1 MPKIHGTNLLDNTCP
16 LWEWSLPDISDKI
29 NHVYRITINKGKEK
43 QLERHHPWVFTGA
56 IGKVEGDEKSA
67 SWALVSRYDGTFLA
81 KGWYDE
87 KSHIVLHLLSWDYKE
102 NLDENWIE
110 RKVRE
115 SIERRREFF
124 LPSSPANAFRIIHGE
139 ADFLPG
145 IVADVYARTVRV
157 VISSRFGNTFAE
169 VIAKAIDDALHPDY
183 IALYADPNY
192 AKSEG
197 IKEKERIFVDGKEV
211 FDFVEKNVTIKENG
225 IWYEIEGGKG
235 QKSGFYLDQRDN
247 RCVVEEFS
255 YKAKALDVC
264 SFTGS
269 FTMHMLKGGA
279 SSVKAIDSSES
290 ALRHLIYQVHL
301 NENKGTLS
309 PGSREKVEILPGDAF
324 DLLRKE
330 NDNSYDMVV
339 LDPPKLAKTKGQLQ
353 NAIKAY
359 KDINLNAMRKVR
371 KGGILVTFSCSG
383 SLSREDF
390 KMILSWCAKDLGY
403 EVQILKT
410 LSQGEDHPV
419 RLSFPESEYLKGFV
433 LRILK

>member
-1 MPKIHGTNLLDNTCP
+1 M
-16 LWEWSLPDISDKI
+16 
-29 NHVYRITINKGKEK
+29 
-43 QLERHHPWVFTGA
+43 
-56 IGKVEGDEKSA
+56 
-67 SWALVSRYDGTFLA
+67 LVKL
-81 KGWYDE
+81 
-87 KSHIVLHLLSWDYKE
+87 
-102 NLDENWIE
+102 
-110 RKVRE
+110 
-115 SIERRREFF
+115 
-124 LPSSPANAFRIIHGE
+124 
-139 ADFLPG
+139 
-145 IVADVYARTVRV
+145 RV
-157 VISSRFGNTFAE
+157 
-169 VIAKAIDDALHPDY
+169 
-183 IALYADPNY
+183 
-192 AKSEG
+192 
-197 IKEKERIFVDGKEV
+197 EV
-211 FDFVEKNVTIKENG
+211 FPVWLEVCEDLCFT
-225 IWYEIEGGKG
+225 
-235 QKSGFYLDQRDN
+235 LH
-247 RCVVEEFS
+247 
-255 YKAKALDVC
+255 ALR
-264 SFTGS
+264 
-269 FTMHMLKGGA
+269 GGA
-279 SSVKAIDSSES
+279 LSVDSVDSSES
-290 ALRHLIYQVHL
+290 ALRHLLYQIHL